1 MRYKTRGKET
11 TRQPVW
17 VFASISAA
25 VVTVAVMRAEDMTVV
40 VTWCITWRPQ
50 QRSEQVSWSSLA
62 PRRPFCKL
70 YEIHLK
76 WDVFFFWNL
85 DSFYLRLPHDYIHYH
100 YCCLFLFFK
109 TSDCIAICAAKW
121 TAVVAW
127 HQLLRYCC
135 VSMVPDCG
143 GTAKRQCE
151 RN

>member
-40 VTWCITWRPQ
+40 VTSCITWRPQ

-76 WDVFFFWNL
+76 WDVFFF
-85 DSFYLRLPHDYIHYH
+85 
-100 YCCLFLFFK
+100 
-109 TSDCIAICAAKW
+109 
-121 TAVVAW
+121 
-127 HQLLRYCC
+127 
-135 VSMVPDCG
+135 
-143 GTAKRQCE
+143 
-151 RN
+151 